1 MSPLTFKLGWQK
13 RSDAFVPP
21 NPKELLMAAL
31 GGVAVREES
40 EKTPLQLSEVATALP
55 TCLQLEKSEDG
66 FCRFR
71 VAGTRNG
78 TAEGDWSPKVCDPL
92 PATVSTVKAA
102 SSAPAAPRR

>member
-1 MSPLTFKLGWQK
+1 MSTLTFKLGWQK

-40 EKTPLQLSEVATALP
+40 ENTPLQLSEVATALQ
-55 TCLQLEKSEDG
+55 TCLQLEKLEDG

-78 TAEGDWSPKVCDPL
+78 TAEGDWSPKGDPL